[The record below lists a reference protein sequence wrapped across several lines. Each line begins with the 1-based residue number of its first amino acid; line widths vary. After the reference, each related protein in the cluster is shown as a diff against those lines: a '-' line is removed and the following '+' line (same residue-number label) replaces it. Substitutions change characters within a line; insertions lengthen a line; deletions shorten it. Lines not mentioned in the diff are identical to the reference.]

1 MEKLLGLILA
11 KENKNNILRL
21 WKISLRHKKLLI
33 FAIITLMLSIFQ
45 SLYIPLKFNDFVKIF
60 SEKDVTSAFLENVY
74 TYFFLFVANNLF
86 NSLHMVSIEL
96 FTLTFVKSI
105 REEYIKNL
113 FLKDLE
119 FFEQKKIS
127 DLFSLLTEDI
137 QNLTDTSI
145 LELFTFIKII
155 SKCIGAICLMFY
167 FYFKLTCLLIIILP
181 IIFIIV
187 NKRHKEAMMEH
198 KNIRNERQSSHH
210 IVLESLENIKTVK
223 AFSKEDIEI
232 KKYEQQL
239 KYLMDKQYKF
249 LFKSTIIKNVIG
261 IIFIIAILIIIRYGI
276 YVAQKN
282 MNSEENFSKN
292 LIPFVIYSGMLM
304 GSFGELSNKFEKIQ
318 KSLIIADKLFKI
330 IDEIPKIKNLPYN
343 EYSFMKING
352 DIEFKNVNF
361 SYPSKNDIQILSN
374 FNLKIN
380 PGMRLGIVGSS
391 GSGKTTIINLLQRL
405 YDCGISNELKY
416 NDNNNKNVNEYI
428 ELSNINDDNSTKLDL
443 KLIDSDIIDTEIK
456 SNHLN
461 DKNSILIDNIN
472 IKLLNIKNYHNQ
484 IGYVCQEPFLFN
496 TTILENILYG
506 IDEDINNYNKEELD
520 KIIKISK
527 LDFIYDKNIFP
538 NGLNTLVGEKG
549 CQLSGG
555 QKQRIA
561 IARALIKKPKILILD
576 EATSALDAENEFDV
590 QNQINN
596 LDKNMNIII
605 ISHRLSSVKNCD
617 EIIVIDNG
625 KIVEKG
631 NHQELINLNGKYKE
645 LMNKQLNN
653 Q

>member
-1 MEKLLGLILA
+1 MEKLLELIFT
-11 KENKNNILRL
+11 KENKTNILRL

-45 SLYIPLKFNDFVKIF
+45 SLYIPLIFNDFIKIF

-74 TYFFLFVANNLF
+74 TYFFLFVANDF
-86 NSLHMVSIEL
+86 FDSLHMVSIEA

-113 FLKDLE
+113 FFKDLE

-145 LELFTFIKII
+145 LELFGFIKII
-155 SKCIGAICLMFY
+155 SKCIGSISLMFY
-167 FYFKLTCLLIIILP
+167 FYFRLTCLLIIILP
-181 IIFIIV
+181 IIFFIV
-187 NKRHKEAMMEH
+187 HKRHKQAMIEH
-198 KNIRNERQSSHH
+198 KNIRKERQSSHH

-223 AFSKEDIEI
+223 AFSKEENEI
-232 KKYEQQL
+232 KKYEKQL
-239 KYLMDKQYKF
+239 KYMMEKQYKF
-249 LFKSTIIKNVIG
+249 LLKSTILKNIIG
-261 IIFIIAILIIIRYGI
+261 IIFIAVILIIIRYGI
-276 YVAQKN
+276 YIAQKKGN
-282 MNSEENFSKN
+282 NEDNFSKN

-304 GSFGELSNKFEKIQ
+304 GSFGELTNKFEKIQ
-318 KSLIIADKLFKI
+318 KSLIIAEKLFKI
-330 IDEIPKIKNLPYN
+330 IDNIPKIKNAPYN

-361 SYPSKNDIQILSN
+361 SYPSKSDIQILSN

-380 PGMRLGIVGSS
+380 SGMRLGIVGSS
-391 GSGKTTIINLLQRL
+391 GSGKSTIINLLQRL

-416 NDNNNKNVNEYI
+416 DENNKNLNEYI
-428 ELSNINDDNSTKLDL
+428 ELSNINDENSTKLDL
-443 KLIDSDIIDTEIK
+443 KLIDSDIIDSEIK
-456 SNHLN
+456 SN
-461 DKNSILIDNIN
+461 NSNNNNLILIDNIN
-472 IKLLNIKNYHNQ
+472 IKLLNLKNFHNQ
-484 IGYVCQEPFLFN
+484 IGYVCQEPILFN

-506 IDEDINNYNKEELD
+506 IDNDINNYNKEELE

-527 LDFIYDKNIFP
+527 LDFIFDKNSFP
-538 NGLNTLVGEKG
+538 NGLNTIVGEKG

-561 IARALIKKPKILILD
+561 IARALIKNPKILILD
-576 EATSALDAENEFDV
+576 EATSALDAENEFEV

-596 LDKNMNIII
+596 LDKNMSIII

-617 EIIVIDNG
+617 KIIVIDKG
-625 KIVEKG
+625 KIVENG

-653 Q
+653 E

>member
-1 MEKLLGLILA
+1 MEKLLELIFT
-11 KENKNNILRL
+11 KDNKNNILRL

-45 SLYIPLKFNDFVKIF
+45 SLYIPLIFNDFIKIF
-60 SEKDVTSAFLENVY
+60 SEKDITSAFLDNVY
-74 TYFFLFVANNLF
+74 TYFFLFVANNFF
-86 NSLHMVSIEL
+86 NSLHTVSIEL

-145 LELFTFIKII
+145 LELFDFIKII
-155 SKCIGAICLMFY
+155 SKCIGSISLMFY

-181 IIFIIV
+181 LIFFIAH
-187 NKRHKEAMMEH
+187 KRHKQAMIEH
-198 KNIRNERQSSHH
+198 KNIRKERQSSHH

-223 AFSKEDIEI
+223 AFSKEETEIE
-232 KKYEQQL
+232 KYEKQL
-239 KYLMDKQYKF
+239 KYLMEKQYKF
-249 LFKSTIIKNVIG
+249 LLKSTILKNILG
-261 IIFIIAILIIIRYGI
+261 IIFIAVILLIIRYGI
-276 YVAQKN
+276 YIAQKKGN
-282 MNSEENFSKN
+282 NEENFSKN
-292 LIPFVIYSGMLM
+292 LIPFVMYSLMLM
-304 GSFGELSNKFEKIQ
+304 GSFGELTNKFEKIQ
-318 KSLIIADKLFKI
+318 KSLIIAEKLFKI
-330 IDEIPKIKNLPYN
+330 IDKIPKIKNAPYN

-352 DIEFKNVNF
+352 DIEFKDVNF

-380 PGMRLGIVGSS
+380 SGMRLGIVGSS
-391 GSGKTTIINLLQRL
+391 GSGKSTIINLLQRL

-416 NDNNNKNVNEYI
+416 DENNNKLNEYI
-428 ELSNINDDNSTKLDL
+428 ELSNINDENSTKLDL
-443 KLIDSDIIDTEIK
+443 KLMDSDIIETDTK
-456 SNHLN
+456 SN
-461 DKNSILIDNIN
+461 NSNNNNLILIDNIN
-472 IKLLNIKNYHNQ
+472 IKLLNIKNFHNQ
-484 IGYVCQEPFLFN
+484 IGYVCQEPILFN

-506 IDEDINNYNKEELD
+506 IDKDINNYNKEELD

-527 LDFIYDKNIFP
+527 LDFIFDKNIFP
-538 NGLNTLVGEKG
+538 NGLNTIVGEKG

-561 IARALIKKPKILILD
+561 IARALIKNPKILILD
-576 EATSALDAENEFDV
+576 EATSALDAENEFEV

-617 EIIVIDNG
+617 KIIVIDNG
-625 KIVEKG
+625 KIVESG
-631 NHQELINLNGKYKE
+631 NHLELINLNGKYKE

-653 Q
+653 E